1 MSTSIC
7 RRMDPKSDT
16 MTHVYFRNAVC
27 IGGFAKEIRPRPNHV
42 KLPFS
47 ENAGGGR
54 VVYAHMCIYSGPVR
68 WHTRFRSVPM
78 INQLRYCARATI

>member
-16 MTHVYFRNAVC
+16 MTYVYFRNAVC

-54 VVYAHMCIYSGPVR
+54 VVYAHVHI
-68 WHTRFRSVPM
+68 
-78 INQLRYCARATI
+78 LRAGKMAHAFQVSAND